1 VKKSQQSFDLF
12 PISSAGENSLIFS
25 HVIRRKRFSTASIFS
40 HFFRRRR
47 FSTVLFQSHSIS
59 SGGKNSDLFDSI
71 PFLQEEEEIQQRFFE
86 ANGYLQEEE
95 ENPAEL

>member
-1 VKKSQQSFDLF
+1 MSSGGKDSAQLQSS
-12 PISSAGENSLIFS
+12 PISSGGEDS
-25 HVIRRKRFSTASIFS
+25 A
-40 HFFRRRR
+40 
-47 FSTVLFQSHSIS
+47 VLFQSHSIS

-95 ENPAEL
+95 ENPAVLWCKWISLAAGGNSAEI